1 MNKQKIP
8 GKFRVQNG
16 FLLFFI
22 IFTSCTFL
30 IVLNL
35 YTVKILSASQAY
47 SNGESHYSKGQKDA
61 TAHLINYVFTSDNQ
75 QWELFKKELSVP
87 QASATFR
94 IELSTTKN
102 IDIAKKALIA
112 GRNNKEDSDDMIWLF
127 ENTKSFPFLRKALI
141 EWEIGDNLVNQM
153 AILGE
158 KIHQKIVASTLS
170 DKEQKQFLKEITQL
184 SGKLTVNEYA
194 FANRFGDN
202 TRIVKDYLVA
212 ANIFF
217 ILIIISSVGF
227 YYHSM
232 VKKLLVSKL
241 EVDER
246 NRDLTST
253 NNELDKFVYSASHD
267 LRSPITSLKGLLEI
281 IKLEDDPEK
290 ITEYLDLM
298 DKSLDRQ
305 DQFISDIIDYSRNK
319 RLDRTIEP
327 TNLSKIIDDTL
338 DQFQYI
344 KDANTIKIYKELE
357 VTQIISDSLRIK
369 IILSN
374 LLSNAIKY
382 ADGSKTE
389 KFIKIKTYPLN
400 DNVVIEID
408 DNGIGIRE
416 KSLPKI
422 FDMFYAANH
431 DLGSG
436 LGLYIVK
443 DTVAILGGS
452 ITVASEINLGSKFI
466 VTVPQN
472 QL

>member
-1 MNKQKIP
+1 M
-8 GKFRVQNG
+8 
-16 FLLFFI
+16 FFI
-22 IFTSCTFL
+22 IFTSCTLL

-75 QWELFKKELSVP
+75 EWKFFKEELSVP
-87 QASATFR
+87 QSSATFR

-102 IDIAKKALIA
+102 NAVAKKALLA
-112 GRNNKEDSDDMIWLF
+112 GRNNKEDFDDMIWLF

-153 AILGE
+153 AILGDE
-158 KIHQKIVASTLS
+158 IHQKIINSNLT
-170 DKEQKQFLKEITQL
+170 DGEQKQFLQEITEL
-184 SGKLTVNEYA
+184 SRKLTVNEYA

-202 TRIVKDYLVA
+202 TRIVKGYLVA

-217 ILIIISSVGF
+217 ILVIISSVGF
-227 YYHSM
+227 YYHTM
-232 VKKLLVSKL
+232 VKKLLISKL
-241 EVDER
+241 EVDEK
-246 NRDLTST
+246 NRDLTNT

-290 ITEYLDLM
+290 INEYLELM

-319 RLDRTIEP
+319 RIERTTEP
-327 TNLSKIIDDTL
+327 TDLSKIIDDTL

-344 KDANTIKIYKELE
+344 KAANTLKIYKELE

-382 ADGSKTE
+382 SDSSKTE
-389 KFIKIKTYPLN
+389 KIIKIKSYLVN
-400 DNVVIEID
+400 DNVVIEIE

-416 KSLPKI
+416 KSLAKI

-443 DTVAILGGS
+443 DTVAILGGN
-452 ITVASEINLGSKFI
+452 ITVASEINFGSKFI
-466 VTVPQN
+466 VTLPQN
-472 QL
+472 QI